1 MSDKTVFDKVET
13 GGYREPAPPCDPE
26 AFERVVRSRRSIRVY
41 QNEPIPD
48 DIVHKCIE
56 LALLAPNSSNLQ
68 PWAFYWVK
76 TPEKKKELAKACLG
90 QPAATTA
97 PVIIVVV
104 ARLHAWKR
112 NAQAMLELLK
122 NQQPPAPKAVLDY
135 YGRLVPMAY
144 SQGPLGVLGPIK
156 KVAVTLA
163 GLKKPSPREPT
174 SHSDMRVWAHK
185 SCALACENLMLAF
198 RAYGYD
204 SCPMEG
210 LDSVRVRKL
219 LHLGEGHEVV
229 MAISAGKRAEAGV
242 YGPRIRF
249 DKSQFVFEI

>member
-1 MSDKTVFDKVET
+1 MSDKTVFDELDT
-13 GGYREPAPPCDPE
+13 GGYSEPAPTCDPM
-26 AFERVVRSRRSIRVY
+26 AFEAVVRSRRSVRVFE
-41 QNEPIPD
+41 NEPIPD
-48 DIVHKCIE
+48 EIVNKCLD

-76 TPEKKKELAKACLG
+76 TPDKKKELAQACLG

-104 ARLHAWKR
+104 TRLHSWKR
-112 NAQAMLELLK
+112 NAEAMLGILK
-122 NQQPPAPKAVLDY
+122 NQKPPAPKAALDY
-135 YGRLVPMAY
+135 YGKLVPLAY
-144 SQGPLGVLGPIK
+144 NQGPLGVLGPLK
-156 KVAVTLA
+156 KAAVSLA
-163 GLKKPSPREPT
+163 GLKKPTPREPT
-174 SHSDMRVWAHK
+174 SLADMRVWGHK

-210 LDSVRVRKL
+210 LDSKRVRNL
-219 LHLGEGHEVV
+219 LHLGDGNEVV
-229 MAISAGKRAEAGV
+229 MAISAGKRAPKGV

-249 DKSQFVFEI
+249 DRSQFVFEI